1 MSLSGAVERPVVLG
15 LDPGADV
22 VNDVILG
29 NMLVKNSSIQVHRRS
44 KTYQSRSAAI
54 VVKVVRVLGRCLV
67 VVDDGQVDP
76 EATGGTVLLLLDI
89 LGDVLGRETLVVP
102 CANVLLIPL
111 GSLGKLLQTQ
121 VVVLELLDTSGVLPL
136 VLVEVVDIVSS
147 DEDVTLAVNAG
158 ASLVQSLSQVT
169 IASVVSVHRGLLG
182 VNADDED
189 LLGVPAGSDDGGRK
203 AFGELVVEL
212 GLVLHFGVVGEVAA
226 RENSRR
232 GQILRLLSR
241 LLGQDRVGGVVDCT
255 PDTIADLAEGLR
267 NLGGVLDLLLE
278 PRERVC

>member
-1 MSLSGAVERPVVLG
+1 M
-15 LDPGADV
+15 
-22 VNDVILG
+22 
-29 NMLVKNSSIQVHRRS
+29 
-44 KTYQSRSAAI
+44 
-54 VVKVVRVLGRCLV
+54 KVVRVLGRCLV

-89 LGDVLGRETLVVP
+89 LGDVLGRETLVIP

-136 VLVEVVDIVSS
+136 ALVEVVDIVSS

-158 ASLVQSLSQVT
+158 AGLVQSVSQVT
-169 IASVVSVHRGLLG
+169 VASVVSVNRGLLG
-182 VNADDED
+182 VNADDKD
-189 LLGVPAGSDDGGRK
+189 LLSVPAGSDDGGRK

-226 RENSRR
+226 RENGRR

-241 LLGQDRVGGVVDCT
+241 LLGQDRVGSVVDCT
-255 PDTIADLAEGLR
+255 PDTIADLAEGLG

-278 PRERVC
+278 PRERSC